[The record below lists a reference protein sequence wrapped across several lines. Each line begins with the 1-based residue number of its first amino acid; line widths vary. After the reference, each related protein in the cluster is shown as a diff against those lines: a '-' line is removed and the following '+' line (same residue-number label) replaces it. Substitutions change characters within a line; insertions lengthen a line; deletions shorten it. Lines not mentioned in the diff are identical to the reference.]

1 LPARPSAGSGKFTP
15 DKSSGQKAEF
25 LIMSYFKKVH
35 PILQLLIFGG
45 MAIGCFMIV
54 GFVGTLVLAKT
65 SGIDLLTLSDPDKWD
80 YSDPGLLTFLRGL
93 LIIQFF
99 ALFIIP
105 VFLFAR
111 FCDSQP
117 TQYLGLRPVKPA
129 YIIPVYIVLGV
140 IVLILALPFVDWT
153 GTINHELIP
162 ETTAVGKWMKASE
175 EAAAQQ
181 IGFLLKRNSVQD
193 LFLNLLFVAVFAGV
207 GEELFFRGV
216 IQRLFIKLFKNA
228 WAGILVTAFIFSAI
242 HLQFYGFI
250 PRFILG
256 ILLGLIYWYSGSLW
270 PAIIAHF
277 AYDAFAVIMIWFN
290 PALAEEES
298 VAVSLGNKSVLAAI
312 SLVVVIVIVIVM
324 KKISTNSYEAVY
336 ARDNIDESNPF
347 V

>member
-1 LPARPSAGSGKFTP
+1 M
-15 DKSSGQKAEF
+15 SSGQKAEF
-25 LIMSYFKKVH
+25 LIMAYFKKVH
-35 PILQLLIFGG
+35 PILQLLIFAG
-45 MAIGCFMIV
+45 MAIGCFMIF
-54 GFVGTLVLAKT
+54 GLIGTFVLAKA
-65 SGIDLLTLSDPDKWD
+65 SGMDLLTLSDPDKWD
-80 YSDPGLLTFLRGL
+80 YTDPALLTFLRGML
-93 LIIQFF
+93 VIQFF

-111 FCDSQP
+111 FCDSRP
-117 TQYLGLRPVKPA
+117 TQYLGLRSVKPL
-129 YIIPVYIVLGV
+129 YILLGMT
-140 IVLILALPFVDWT
+140 VLIVALPFVDWT

-162 ETTAVGKWMKASE
+162 ETTTIGKWMKTSE
-175 EAAAQQ
+175 EAAAKQ
-181 IGFLLKRNSVQD
+181 IGFMLKRSSVKD
-193 LFLNLLFVAVFAGV
+193 LLLNLVFVALFAGV

-216 IQRLFIKLFKNA
+216 IQRLFIKLFKNP

-277 AYDAFAVIMIWFN
+277 AYDAFAVVMIWFN

-312 SLVVVIVIVIVM
+312 SLALIIGIVIIM
-324 KKISTNSYEAVY
+324 KKRSTNSYEAVY

-347 V
+347 A